1 MQMFEVRN
9 SNQVIRFD
17 GVLLAAVT
25 SARPHAPRF
34 TVLELYGLPSTS
46 PSHVFH
52 RIGRSMVFH
61 TGDCPQAIRT
71 HLPYGHEILRQT
83 AEGESIANYD
93 LPATADLSPC
103 QFCAPSLTDPAP
115 SEPDFFT
122 VHRFELAR
130 HFAQVVSD
138 PAALVRLLTTPDSPL
153 AGWLS
158 TQLLNVAATADAGIA
173 EAFTIDLRRQ
183 SWSQVGHT
191 PEGGQVLA
199 RKLPNPAKVVTG

>member
-1 MQMFEVRN
+1 MFEVRN

-71 HLPYGHEILRQT
+71 HLPYGHEISG
-83 AEGESIANYD
+83 AD
-93 LPATADLSPC
+93 LPTTADLSPC
-103 QFCAPSLTDPAP
+103 QFCAPSLIDPAP
-115 SEPDFFT
+115 DQPDFFT

-138 PAALVRLLTTPDSPL
+138 PAALVRLLTTPDSPM

-158 TQLLNVAATADAGIA
+158 TQLLNVAATADVGIA

-183 SWSQVGHT
+183 SWQQVGHT
-191 PEGGQVLA
+191 PEGHKVLA
-199 RKLPNPAKVVTG
+199 RQAPS